1 MERGILRARQG
12 IVCRDTRRGGRG
24 MDQAAQRPYD
34 SSFGVSWVT
43 LLVLWV
49 TTVETFVEVARV

>member
-1 MERGILRARQG
+1 
-12 IVCRDTRRGGRG
+12 